1 MPNAAHNSCA
11 SHRNSRL
18 SSFVHQKRAQNK
30 SWLTLHKMQLKR
42 SRMARPKLYKNRA
55 RLTLNL
61 EKSVLREFDRLAFN
75 LNKSRS
81 QVLSLWVRQAVEGK

>member
-1 MPNAAHNSCA
+1 M
-11 SHRNSRL
+11 
-18 SSFVHQKRAQNK
+18 
-30 SWLTLHKMQLKR
+30 HKMRRKR
-42 SRMARPKLYKNRA
+42 RGMARPKLYKQRA

-61 EKSVLREFDRLAFN
+61 EKSVLREFDRLAFS

>member
-1 MPNAAHNSCA
+1 MPTAAYNSCA
-11 SHRNSRL
+11 ALRNSRL
-18 SSFVHQKRAQNK
+18 ASFVHQKRAQNE
-30 SWLTLHKMQLKR
+30 SLLTLHKMQLKR

-61 EKSVLREFDRLAFN
+61 EKSVLREFDRLAFS

-81 QVLSLWVRQAVEGK
+81 QVLSLWVRQATEAK

>member
-1 MPNAAHNSCA
+1 MHKI
-11 SHRNSRL
+11 RL
-18 SSFVHQKRAQNK
+18 N
-30 SWLTLHKMQLKR
+30 R

-75 LNKSRS
+75 LNKPRS
-81 QVLSLWVRQAVEGK
+81 QVLSLWVRQALEGK